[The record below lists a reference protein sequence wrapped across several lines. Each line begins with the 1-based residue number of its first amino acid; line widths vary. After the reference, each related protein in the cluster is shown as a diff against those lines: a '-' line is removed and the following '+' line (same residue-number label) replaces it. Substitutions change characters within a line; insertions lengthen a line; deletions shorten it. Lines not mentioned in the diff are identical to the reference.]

1 MNKVF
6 KTGIFILYC
15 ILDLCITL
23 AIFPIVIFKQ
33 QFKLTYFDL
42 RFNLDMYF
50 TYGVLVY
57 LLIISVT
64 GMIWQRHHNKAAET
78 NSSIKNDS
86 AISADCVSSAPAANA
101 ISEKWIYPLYLTN
114 VVGIF
119 AVLFL
124 TVFFTDTLGR
134 LKLYDYALL
143 DFLQIASLI
152 VIMIGLPKWERM
164 FIKTS
169 SPKFIKYIF
178 CITNPIR
185 TAFIFLVIFGMN
197 TPSV

>member
-6 KTGIFILYC
+6 KTGAFILYY
-15 ILDLCITL
+15 IFDFCITL
-23 AIFPIVIFKQ
+23 AIFPIIIFKQ
-33 QFKLTYFDL
+33 PFKLTYFDL

-57 LLIISVT
+57 LLIISVA
-64 GMIWQRHHNKAAET
+64 GMIWQRRHNKAAET
-78 NSSIKNDS
+78 NSSIKNDC
-86 AISADCVSSAPAANA
+86 AAPAENA
-101 ISEKWIYPLYLTN
+101 ISEKWIYPLYLSN

-143 DFLQIASLI
+143 DFFQIASLI

-169 SPKFIKYIF
+169 SPQFIKYAF
-178 CITNPIR
+178 CIINPVR